1 MDASLTTYVTRL
13 LQGISDLPACSPA
26 DFLCRLAE
34 GALRGGIYTDY
45 AQTHVVSAQYFRD
58 PRSIEKLQR
67 YLDANKFLTDINN
80 ELKQDEEYKKR
91 LSSLETFVMLQFDQ
105 DKTVVPKRS
114 SWFEAFPTKAD
125 DDSAAE
131 GDNNDNK
138 KEETI
143 PLRQSEIYTSDRLG
157 LRQLD
162 KRGSLVLDTCKG
174 RHMEIHAACQ
184 LKIFGKYVATPKS
197 VVPRTISDTWN
208 HVVHFTTGLHPTSMP
223 WTVHLALIMSLVV
236 VVEVIVV
243 LVAPT
248 TIKLLRRRKT
258 GVEEGRIRLP

>member
-1 MDASLTTYVTRL
+1 MNT

-45 AQTHVVSAQYFRD
+45 AQSHVVSAQYFRD

-80 ELKQDEEYKKR
+80 ELKQDEEYKRR

-125 DDSAAE
+125 DGTVDDEKNS
-131 GDNNDNK
+131 DK

-162 KRGSLVLDTCKG
+162 KRGSLVLDACKG
-174 RHMEIHAACQ
+174 RHMEIDTACQ

-197 VVPRTISDTWN
+197 IVPRTISDTWN
-208 HVVHFTTGLHPTSMP
+208 HVVHFTTGLHPTSLP
-223 WTVHLALIMSLVV
+223 WTVHLAFIMALVV
-236 VVEVIVV
+236 FVEVIVV
-243 LVAPT
+243 LVGPT
-248 TIKLLRRRKT
+248 TTHLLRRRKAGT
-258 GVEEGRIRLP
+258 EEGRIRLP